1 MLNRLV
7 VRSGTYGI
15 NLLSL
20 SDLEGGG
27 GSNLLAFTLF
37 DPAGV
42 GIVGIVL
49 TEGDAS
55 HHPRLSMVEPLR
67 GSTATS

>member
-7 VRSGTYGI
+7 ARSGTCGI
-15 NLLSL
+15 NLLFL
-20 SDLEGGG
+20 SDLEGVEPPGV
-27 GSNLLAFTLF
+27 TLF